1 MIMNKY
7 EEYKKYVKVIF
18 DIITQM
24 LMFKDKSLDNPLFK
38 FLVKNIITE
47 TSMYEGLNNISFE
60 SLNDK
65 EFFEELTLN
74 LKELSLACE
83 VSLKNKEASLLLN
96 EKIEKLVSLHQNY
109 IIKKQYLN

>member
-1 MIMNKY
+1 MNKY

-47 TSMYEGLNNISFE
+47 TSMYEGLNNI
-60 SLNDK
+60 
-65 EFFEELTLN
+65 
-74 LKELSLACE
+74 
-83 VSLKNKEASLLLN
+83 
-96 EKIEKLVSLHQNY
+96 
-109 IIKKQYLN
+109 